1 MRVRR
6 HVRCRASS
14 WNNREM
20 KYLPWEW
27 RSHEHP
33 PGTRH
38 NALYGFA
45 GVGWHWRCSATLAAC
60 CVCGC
65 IHAARGKHSGH
76 AAIASAIVFA
86 INGLLVL
93 YVFNF
98 DRKIKQDR
106 G

>member
-1 MRVRR
+1 M
-6 HVRCRASS
+6 
-14 WNNREM
+14 NNRQAQ
-20 KYLPWEW
+20 
-27 RSHEHP
+27 
-33 PGTRH
+33 GTTLFT
-38 NALYGFA
+38 ALLVLVGI
-45 GVGWHWRCSATLAAC
+45 GVVVQLWLLAAS
-60 CVCGC
+60 VDALMR
-65 IHAARGKHSGH
+65 HQASTAVH

>member
-1 MRVRR
+1 MSTRQ
-6 HVRCRASS
+6 AQ
-14 WNNREM
+14 
-20 KYLPWEW
+20 
-27 RSHEHP
+27 
-33 PGTRH
+33 GTTLFT
-38 NALYGFA
+38 ALLVLVGI
-45 GVGWHWRCSATLAAC
+45 GVVVQLWLLAAS
-60 CVCGC
+60 VDAFMRHEGST
-65 IHAARGKHSGH
+65 AVY